1 MLNCYTPENI
11 NVQRIY
17 IYIDNDDVDDD
28 AADDD
33 DPHVQDL

>member
-1 MLNCYTPENI
+1 MFKGYT
-11 NVQRIY
+11 Y